1 MKCRIYNNAKFEG
14 LDELAKNL
22 YDFAHERFKFSKPVT
37 VVFESNVEHVGKV
50 FAPTGHY
57 DPQLNRVVIY
67 VDHRHPKDILRSMA
81 HELIHHKQNCDGHF
95 AGGVDTKPG
104 YAQRDP
110 NMRKMEIEAYRE
122 GNEMLFRDFENTY
135 NKGGSLMSENKEKV
149 EVVSKDEILTLEMFE
164 TSSDVKGGMST
175 EAKKEACVK
184 GGGEWIEDHTGRGHC
199 SKPVSEEVEASDKEW
214 YNSQLN
220 EALLKKFKIKK

>member
-1 MKCRIYNNAKFEG
+1 MKCRIYNNAKYEG

-95 AGGVDTKPG
+95 TGGVDTKPG

-135 NKGGSLMSENKEKV
+135 NKGGNLVNENKEQIEEEVV
-149 EVVSKDEILTLEMFE
+149 EVSLEE
-164 TSSDVKGGMST
+164 EEPAEEPA
-175 EAKKEACVK
+175 EA
-184 GGGEWIEDHTGRGHC
+184 
-199 SKPVSEEVEASDKEW
+199 PLKEW
-214 YNSQLN
+214 YSNQLN